1 MAAKSTRKDVRPEQ
15 TRVLEKKWGKSLI
28 ATGWTA
34 VPNIMLE
41 KQHALGLKPT
51 DVCIL
56 LHLIKHW
63 WTPGEAPFPAKKR
76 IAQAIGV
83 DPRTVQRRI
92 EEMEKQGI
100 ITREERRTTMG
111 SRTNRYH
118 LDGLIAKLGPFAAEA
133 IQEREKRDAAEKAR
147 LRRKMPLLELVQ

>member
-1 MAAKSTRKDVRPEQ
+1 MATKSKGKSVRSEQ
-15 TRVLEKKWGKSLI
+15 ARVLEKKWGKSLI

-34 VPNIMLE
+34 IPNIILE

-56 LHLIKHW
+56 LHLVKHW
-63 WTPGEAPFPAKKR
+63 WTPGEAPFPSKKR

-100 ITREERRTTMG
+100 IKREERRTPMG
-111 SRTNRYH
+111 SRTNLYH
-118 LDGLIAKLGPFAAEA
+118 LEGLIAKLKPFAAEA
-133 IQEREKRDAAEKAR
+133 IKEREKRDAAEKAR
-147 LRRKMPLLELVQ
+147 LRRKKPLLELVP